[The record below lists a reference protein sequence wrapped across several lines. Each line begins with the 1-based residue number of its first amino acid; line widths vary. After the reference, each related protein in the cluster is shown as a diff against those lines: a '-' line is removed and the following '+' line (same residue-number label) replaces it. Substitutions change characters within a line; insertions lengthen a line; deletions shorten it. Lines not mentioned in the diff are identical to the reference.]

1 MSFLKPDLTGS
12 CFCKA
17 LPRRTEGTLAGPRAA
32 SVHRYFCLTL
42 TGCYVKILLCF
53 PHSKICRFQSNPDL
67 QLLFIKVHR
76 SGYSGPIVPHGRQL
90 LTEGV
95 PSGQSM
101 FSPLSHGP
109 YHSQM
114 LQRAH
119 QLPVTS
125 AVKAVLSLRP
135 AGFIHFHFP
144 SAPAGVWVGDPHQ
157 PLDLSGMSCSP
168 GIPSPSHKLPS
179 SI

>member
-1 MSFLKPDLTGS
+1 MLRFYFVSNIQRSVGFNQIQIP
-12 CFCKA
+12 
-17 LPRRTEGTLAGPRAA
+17 A
-32 SVHRYFCLTL
+32 SL
-42 TGCYVKILLCF
+42 
-53 PHSKICRFQSNPDL
+53 
-67 QLLFIKVHR
+67 IKVHR

-114 LQRAH
+114 LQQAH